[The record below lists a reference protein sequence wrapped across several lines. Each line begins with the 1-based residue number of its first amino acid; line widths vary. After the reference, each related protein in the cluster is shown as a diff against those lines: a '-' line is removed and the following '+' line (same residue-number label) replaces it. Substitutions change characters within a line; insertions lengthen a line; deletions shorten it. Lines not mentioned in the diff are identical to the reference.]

1 MKELTERQQEIL
13 DFIQEFININS
24 YPPTY
29 REIGKKFDIASTYGV
44 KRHLDALQKKGY
56 LDTCK
61 NTSRTI
67 SVKQSSE
74 QNRFNETTE
83 ISSCQIPIVGRVAAG
98 YPVLSE
104 ENIDGTLTLD
114 NSFVRA
120 GSNCFALKVKGESMI
135 KAGIM
140 EGDFVIV
147 NQQNIANNGDIIV
160 ATVNDEATLK
170 RFSKNDKGMQ
180 LIPENDNFLPIPINF
195 SDNFSIIGKVIG
207 VFRWYK

>member
-67 SVKQSSE
+67 SVKQCTE
-74 QNRFNETTE
+74 QNKLSDTTLT
-83 ISSCQIPIVGRVAAG
+83 SGFQIPIVGRVAAG

-114 NSFVRA
+114 NSFVRS
-120 GSNCFALKVKGESMI
+120 GSTYFALKVKGESMI

-140 EGDFVIV
+140 EGDYVIV

-170 RFSKNDKGMQ
+170 RFSKNAKGMQ
-180 LIPENDNFLPIPINF
+180 LIPENDNFSPIPINF

-207 VFRWYK
+207 VYRWYK